1 MFIALLG
8 PVFGRLQGREV
19 PLGAPRQQAIAAMLA
34 CSAGK
39 VVLKEHLIDGLWGD
53 NPPKSAEQSVYTY
66 VAGLRGV
73 LEPERGS
80 RGEPRILVGVPGGYA
95 LRVDPLHVDCVAFS
109 GRLDEAARR
118 RAENDFDGCLRC
130 LDEAL
135 ALWRGPALPGV
146 PGPFAEAR
154 RLHLDELRVT
164 AMERRA
170 EVMVELGRHQE
181 VLPTLLGLV
190 AEQPLR
196 EGLRESLMRALHLDG
211 RQAEALEVFREGER
225 LLAEELGVDPGERL
239 RACRDAILH
248 GQTPRSADPAHEGHP
263 AHPAA
268 TVPAVVAAVTVP
280 RQLPRDLL
288 GFVGRTTEQL
298 RVRSHLAPWDE
309 APPTPV
315 VAISGPPGAGK
326 SALAVHVAHA
336 VGHRFPDGQLYVN
349 LRGGTPG
356 VKRLAPSEALGRLLR
371 ALGTAPE
378 RVPLDLD
385 EAAALWRG
393 LLSGRRVLVLLDDAA
408 NLAQVRPLLSVP
420 AGCAVLV
427 TSRET
432 LTPADDCVQVRLGTL
447 RESEAVTML
456 ARLTDAGR
464 TSADPAATTRLVRL
478 CDGLPLALRI
488 AGARLASRPDWS
500 VAMLVDRLADE
511 QRRLHELEYG
521 DLAVRSGLTAS
532 WQALNDSDHPTD
544 RTAAK
549 LLVLLALV
557 RVPDVS
563 TRVAAAL
570 LDTPAAEAERALDRL
585 VDANLVERGRAWH
598 YQMHDLVRLF
608 AGEHAVTDR
617 VACLDRVLGY
627 YLVSVEHA
635 TRLMDPHR
643 VQADIP
649 AVQMRPHPLTGR
661 DEAHDWLNAEEPNLV
676 AAAAQAMDDPDERIA
691 RLGAALS
698 IALRWF
704 HRHSYRLVDMIS
716 LCQRALAVARRL
728 SDDTMALEAHG
739 GIASGFGHQGQADTA
754 VRHLTEELR
763 LARRLGDRFAEQ
775 RALGNLANSYVDVG
789 RHDLTLRHAMAQLR
803 IATEIGS
810 QVGQRY
816 ALLMA
821 GHANGRLRRYDAAEE
836 CLSSALTMAR
846 EVGDLGH
853 EGAILGALGLVKV
866 DRGDL
871 EAGVEA
877 LSSGLALA
885 RTVKSLN
892 TEMNCLIALAR
903 AHRLLGRPR
912 RARAFL
918 SEAISMSRALQSA
931 EFSRL
936 VAEEREAQGAVDALP
951 LAGLV

>member
-8 PVFGRLQGREV
+8 PMLGRLHGREV
-19 PLGAPRQQAIAAMLA
+19 SLGAPRQQAIAAILA
-34 CSAGK
+34 CSAGE
-39 VVLKEHLIDGLWGD
+39 VVLKEHLIDGLWGED
-53 NPPKSAEQSVYTY
+53 PPKSAEQSVYTY
-66 VAGLRGV
+66 VAGLRSV
-73 LEPERGS
+73 LEPGRGS
-80 RGEPRILVGVPGGYA
+80 REEPRILVGVPGGYS
-95 LRVDPLHVDCVAFS
+95 LRVDPLHVDCVAFA
-109 GRLDEAARR
+109 GHLDGAARR
-118 RAENDFDGCLRC
+118 RAEGDLRGCLRS
-130 LDEAL
+130 LDLAL
-135 ALWRGPALPGV
+135 ELWRGPALPGV
-146 PGPFAEAR
+146 PGPFAEGR
-154 RLHLDELRVT
+154 RQHLDELRVT

-181 VLPTLLGLV
+181 ILPALMALV
-190 AEQPLR
+190 AEHPLR
-196 EGLRESLMRALHLDG
+196 EGPRESLMRALHLGG

-225 LLAEELGVDPGERL
+225 VLAEELGVDPGERL
-239 RACRDAILH
+239 RAYRDVILR
-248 GQTPRSADPAHEGHP
+248 GQTAPPAQ
-263 AHPAA
+263 
-268 TVPAVVAAVTVP
+268 AAVAVP

-298 RVRSHLAPWDE
+298 RIRSHLAPWDE
-309 APPTPV
+309 APPAPV

-326 SALAVHVAHA
+326 SALAVRVAHA
-336 VGHRFPDGQLYVN
+336 VGHRFPDGHLYVN

-356 VKRLAPSEALGRLLR
+356 VKRLTSSQALGRLLR

-378 RVPLDLD
+378 RVPVDLD

-393 LLSGRRVLVLLDDAA
+393 LLSDRRILVLLDDAA

-420 AGCAVLV
+420 AGCSVLV

-432 LTPADDCVQVRLGTL
+432 LAPADDCVQVRLGTL
-447 RESEAVTML
+447 QDAEAVTML
-456 ARLTDAGR
+456 ARLTEAGR

-488 AGARLASRPDWS
+488 AGARLASRPDWT
-500 VAMLVDRLADE
+500 VGMLVDRLADE
-511 QRRLHELEYG
+511 QRRLHELEAG

-532 WQALNDSDHPTD
+532 WQALHDSDHPTD
-544 RTAAK
+544 RTAAR
-549 LLVLLALV
+549 LLVLLALI

-570 LDTPAAEAERALDRL
+570 LDAAPADAERALDRL
-585 VDANLVERGRAWH
+585 VDANLLERGRAWH

-617 VACLDRVLGY
+617 AACLERVLGY
-627 YLVSVEHA
+627 YLVTVEHA
-635 TRLMDPHR
+635 TRLLDPHR

-649 AVQMRPHPLTGR
+649 AVDMRPHPLADR
-661 DEAHDWLNAEEPNLV
+661 DEAHDWLNTEEPNLV
-676 AAAAQAMDDPDERIA
+676 AAAAQAMDDPHERIA

-704 HRHSYRLVDMIS
+704 QRHSYRLADMIS

-728 SDDTMALEAHG
+728 SDEAMALEAHG
-739 GIASGFGHQGQADTA
+739 GIASGFGHQGQVDAA
-754 VRHLTEELR
+754 VRHLNEELR

-789 RHDLTLRHAMAQLR
+789 RHDLTLRHAMAQLE

-821 GHANGRLRRYDAAEE
+821 GQANGRLRRFAAAEE
-836 CLSSALTMAR
+836 CLTSALAMAR
-846 EVGDLGH
+846 RVGDLGH
-853 EGAILGALGLVKV
+853 EGAILGVLGLVKV
-866 DRGDL
+866 DKGDL

-877 LSSGLALA
+877 LSAGLRAA
-885 RTVKSLN
+885 RTVRLLS
-892 TEMNCLIALAR
+892 TEMDCLIALAR
-903 AHRLLGRPR
+903 AYRLLGDQR
-912 RARAFL
+912 RARAYL
-918 SEAISMSRALQSA
+918 SEAAVLSQSMQTDEVRRQ
-931 EFSRL
+931 
-936 VAEEREAQGAVDALP
+936 VAEEREAQGAGAALP
-951 LAGLV
+951 QAGLV

>member
-8 PVFGRLQGREV
+8 PMLGRLRGREV
-19 PLGAPRQQAIAAMLA
+19 PLGAPRQQAIAAILA

-39 VVLKEHLIDGLWGD
+39 VVLKEHLIDGLWGED
-53 NPPKSAEQSVYTY
+53 PPKSAEQSVYTY
-66 VAGLRGV
+66 VAGLRNV
-73 LEPERGS
+73 LEPDRGS
-80 RGEPRILVGVPGGYA
+80 RGEPRILVGVPGGYS

-109 GRLDEAARR
+109 AHIDDAARR
-118 RAENDFDGCLRC
+118 RAEGDLEGCLRC
-130 LDEAL
+130 LDLAL
-135 ALWRGPALPGV
+135 ELWRGPALPGV

-164 AMERRA
+164 AMEHRA

-181 VLPTLLGLV
+181 ILPSLMELV
-190 AEQPLR
+190 AEHPLR
-196 EGLRESLMRALHLDG
+196 EGLRESLMRALHLGG

-239 RACRDAILH
+239 RAYRDAILR
-248 GQTPRSADPAHEGHP
+248 GETPAQAPP
-263 AHPAA
+263 I
-268 TVPAVVAAVTVP
+268 VTVP

-298 RVRSHLAPWDE
+298 RIRSHLAPWDE
-309 APPTPV
+309 VPPTPA

-336 VGHRFPDGQLYVN
+336 VAHRFPDGQLYVN

-356 VKRLAPSEALGRLLR
+356 VKRLTPSQTLGRLLR
-371 ALGTAPE
+371 ALGTPPE
-378 RVPLDLD
+378 RVPVDLD
-385 EAAALWRG
+385 EAAALWRD
-393 LLSGRRVLVLLDDAA
+393 LLSDRRVLVLLDDAA
-408 NLAQVRPLLSVP
+408 NLAQVRPLLTLP
-420 AGCAVLV
+420 EGCAVLV

-432 LTPADDCVQVRLGTL
+432 LAPADDCVQVRLGTL
-447 RESEAVTML
+447 QDAEAVTML
-456 ARLTDAGR
+456 ARLTEASR

-488 AGARLASRPDWS
+488 AGARLASRPDWT
-500 VAMLVDRLADE
+500 VGMLVDRLADE
-511 QRRLHELEYG
+511 QRRLHELESG

-532 WQALNDSDHPTD
+532 WQALHDSDHPID
-544 RTAAK
+544 RTAAR
-549 LLVLLALV
+549 LLVLLTLI

-563 TRVAAAL
+563 TEVAAAL
-570 LDTPAAEAERALDRL
+570 LNTPAAEAERAIDRL

-608 AGEHAVTDR
+608 ASEHVVADR

-643 VQADIP
+643 VQADSP
-649 AVQMRPHPLTGR
+649 AVQMRPHPLTER

-704 HRHSYRLVDMIS
+704 QRHSYRLVDMIS

-739 GIASGFGHQGQADTA
+739 GIASGFGHQGQVETA
-754 VRHLTEELR
+754 VRHLNEELR

-789 RHDLTLRHAMAQLR
+789 RHDLTLRHAMAQLK

-821 GHANGRLRRYDAAEE
+821 GHANGRLRRFAEAEE
-836 CLSSALTMAR
+836 CLTSALTMAR
-846 EVGDLGH
+846 QVGDLGH
-853 EGAILGALGLVKV
+853 EGAILGALGLVKI
-866 DRGDL
+866 DEGDL

-877 LSSGLALA
+877 LSSGLAVA

-892 TEMNCLIALAR
+892 TEMNCLITLAR

-918 SEAISMSRALQSA
+918 SEAAALSRAMQSA
-931 EFSRL
+931 EFSRQ
-936 VAEEREAQGAVDALP
+936 VAEEREAQGAGDALP